1 MSYSFLI
8 ALKMTITWIMIG
20 EILQNFKFSN
30 LATPLDTSSLDTRV
44 RAMQVKQRRKRGRKG
59 SCSHKPRYRT
69 TWIRERRVEDRAKRR
84 TCQNSNGSYIQYIS
98 RQMGEGRS
106 FLLGLCEAKSEA
118 SRSRHLCR
126 TRSIVAKR
134 TMR

>member
-1 MSYSFLI
+1 MMYIYLCIIKNDNCLI
-8 ALKMTITWIMIG
+8 MTG
-20 EILQNFKFSN
+20 EILQNFKFSFSRHIW
-30 LATPLDTSSLDTRV
+30 THRISRV

-59 SCSHKPRYRT
+59 SRSHKPRYWT
-69 TWIRERRVEDRAKRR
+69 TWIRERGVEDRAKRR

-106 FLLGLCEAKSEA
+106 LLLGLYEAKSEA
-118 SRSRHLCR
+118 LAISVAPAP
-126 TRSIVAKR
+126 IVAKR